1 MSRMPRVLSVV
12 GVRPQFVKHAPVS
25 EAMAGRFEEVLVHT
39 GQHYDYAMS
48 RLFFEELGIR
58 APDRHLEVGSGTHA
72 EQTGRVA
79 ERTEAVILEL
89 APDLVL
95 VFGDT
100 NSTLGAALAAAKL
113 RVPLAHVE
121 AGVRAGLKEMAEEQ
135 NRVLVDHAS
144 DVLFA
149 PTADAVA
156 HLTRE
161 AAHGAVHLTGDVM
174 RDALEQ
180 HVARARARPDPAARH
195 GLAPGSY
202 LLLTLH
208 RAENTDDPRALG
220 GILDGLALVDEPVLF
235 PVHPR
240 TRAALDRTGLAARLS
255 ALPHLHPIDPVG
267 YLDMLGL
274 QAGARLVVTDSG
286 GIQKEAY
293 LLGTPCLTLFPC
305 TSWVETVAAGWNRLV
320 PEYGAALAAAIRDMV
335 PPEHRPELYGDGR
348 AAGRIA
354 DLLADYLG
362 RVRAGGGSV
371 RGASSAPHR

>member
-1 MSRMPRVLSVV
+1 MSTKPRIVSVV

-25 EAMAGRFEEVLVHT
+25 AALAGRVAEVIVHT

-58 APDRHLEVGSGTHA
+58 APDHHLEVGSGTHA

-79 ERTEAVILEL
+79 ERTEAVLLEQ

-121 AGVRAGLKEMAEEQ
+121 AGVRTGLMAMAEEQ

-144 DVLFA
+144 DLLFA
-149 PTADAVA
+149 PTRDAVA
-156 HLTRE
+156 HLARE
-161 AAHGAVHLTGDVM
+161 AAHGIVHLTGDVM

-180 HVARARARPDPAARH
+180 HLARARTRPDPALAH
-195 GLAPGSY
+195 GLAHGGY

-208 RAENTDDPRALG
+208 RAENTDDPRALA
-220 GILDGLALVDEPVLF
+220 GILDGIAQVEEPVLF

-240 TRAALDRTGLAARLS
+240 TRAALDATGLAARLP
-255 ALPHLHPIDPVG
+255 ALPHVKPIAPVG
-267 YLDMLGL
+267 YLDMLRL
-274 QAGARLVVTDSG
+274 EAGARLVITDSG
-286 GIQKEAY
+286 GMQKEAY
-293 LLGTPCLTLFPC
+293 LLGTPCLTLFPR
-305 TSWVETVAAGWNRLV
+305 TSWVETVATGWNRLV
-320 PEYGAALAAAIRDMV
+320 PEYGTALAMAIRDMA
-335 PPEHRPELYGDGR
+335 PPAERPELYGDGR

-354 DLLADYLG
+354 DLIADYL
-362 RVRAGGGSV
+362 
-371 RGASSAPHR
+371 ASA